1 MKALDLKVITPSPL
15 DGQIKGAWPFPKQST
30 KNSQF
35 TNYLLTPWLT
45 IDPISFQE
53 GDSWY
58 KGSIPPIA
66 IDEYGH
72 SIAYRVRYGKGILT
86 LFGDADALSD
96 QLSIL
101 SENRRFAQAILWWI
115 THPYPAKIKSSSDI
129 NSKSQVKIHFIPPQG
144 KIVSRLREEGLN
156 HRLNEIYKQVKQ
168 WWNNHLIWNFNM
180 YTHIKYLVISLC
192 LAYIIILLWLNE
204 SPSWRSLFILRKK

>member
-1 MKALDLKVITPSPL
+1 MGWERWKTSFVALNRSSIAGADTFLKALDLKVMTPNPSN
-15 DGQIKGAWPFPKQST
+15 GQIKGAWPFPKQST

-101 SENRRFAQAILWWI
+101 SENRRFAQSYSVVDYTSLSC
-115 THPYPAKIKSSSDI
+115 KDQVLI
-129 NSKSQVKIHFIPPQG
+129 NYQ
-144 KIVSRLREEGLN
+144 
-156 HRLNEIYKQVKQ
+156 
-168 WWNNHLIWNFNM
+168 
-180 YTHIKYLVISLC
+180 
-192 LAYIIILLWLNE
+192 
-204 SPSWRSLFILRKK
+204 